1 MCRILELQSSVKIVN
16 EMKSSDV
23 DPADSERIDFSGDD
37 GNEMN
42 GVKPEG
48 YDQGGVGE
56 TQTLLKCRQIKN
68 FTSLK
73 CQ

>member
-1 MCRILELQSSVKIVN
+1 VSRIFELQSSVEIVD

-37 GNEMN
+37 RNEMT

-48 YDQGGVGE
+48 YDQGGVTE
-56 TQTLLKCRQIKN
+56 TQTLLEYRQVKN
-68 FTSLK
+68 
-73 CQ
+73 